1 MRSSQAVKVSAVALP
16 LAITIALWGLSK
28 FADEAAML
36 ELTPLLAVMQL
47 SGLCAVVLMAIGLVM
62 TTRSSIV
69 ESIYGGLDKSYRLHA
84 RLGEV
89 ALLLVLVH
97 LIALIPET
105 RRLITLFV
113 PFTTALWKSFGI
125 IAFWI
130 FVLVAALT
138 YWKNVAYQ
146 VWLAFHKWMGV
157 PFLLAGIHLMAS
169 TSDIKGY
176 EPLRTWMLLW
186 VTLGGAA
193 WIYRTFVYQAAGP
206 RYDYKVDGVTERG
219 NGTWDLVLRPTTV
232 RMNYEPGKFAFIS
245 VKGSPDLPPEHH
257 PFSISSSPVQR
268 DLRFSYKACGD
279 FTGALA
285 GVKKGTPVEVY
296 GPFGQ
301 FTLHQ
306 LGEFRRLVWIA
317 GGIGITPFLS
327 MLAFETTNDDFR
339 KIWLFYSVRREED
352 AVYDAEVREQIS
364 LADSYIDYV
373 KWVSN
378 ERGALTADAILK
390 TTGQI
395 NDYAIM
401 ICGPPAMARALRKQ
415 FLQKG
420 FRANRIVFE
429 DFAFR

>member
-1 MRSSQAVKVSAVALP
+1 MRSSQAIKVLAVALP
-16 LAITIALWGLSK
+16 LVITTGLWALSK
-28 FADEAAML
+28 LGDEGAML
-36 ELTPLLAVMQL
+36 ELTLLLAVMEL
-47 SGLCAVVLMAIGLVM
+47 CGLYAMVLMAIGLM
-62 TTRSSIV
+62 ITARSSIA

-89 ALLLVLVH
+89 GLVLVLVH
-97 LIALIPET
+97 LIALIPGT
-105 RRLITLFV
+105 RQLDTLFV
-113 PFTTALWKSFGI
+113 PFTAAWWKGFGTL
-125 IAFWI
+125 AFWI
-130 FVLVAALT
+130 FVLLAPLT
-138 YWKNVAYQ
+138 YWKKVAYQ
-146 VWLAFHKWMGV
+146 TWLSFHKWMGV
-157 PFLLAGIHLMAS
+157 PFLLAGIHTMGS
-169 TSDIKGY
+169 TSDIKGF

-186 VTLGGAA
+186 VTLGVGA
-193 WIYRTFVYQAAGP
+193 WIYRTFIYQAAGP

-219 NGTWDLVLRPTTV
+219 DGTWDLVLRPTRV

-245 VKGSPDLPPEHH
+245 VKNSPELPPEHH

-279 FTGALA
+279 YTGALA
-285 GVKKGTPVEVY
+285 RVKKGTPVEVY

-306 LGEFRRLVWIA
+306 LGEFRHLLWIA

-327 MLAFETTNDDFR
+327 MLSFETTNDDFR
-339 KIWLFYSVRREED
+339 KIRLFYSVRRDED
-352 AVYDAEVREQIS
+352 AVYDAEVRQQIA

-378 ERGALTADAILK
+378 ERGKLTADEILK
-390 TTGQI
+390 ITGPI
-395 NDYAIM
+395 EDYAIM

-415 FLQKG
+415 FIQKG
-420 FRANRIVFE
+420 FRASRIVFE

>member
-16 LAITIALWGLSK
+16 LAITIALWVLSK
-28 FADEAAML
+28 FADEGAML
-36 ELTPLLAVMQL
+36 ELTPMLAIVQL
-47 SGLCAVVLMAIGLVM
+47 SGLCAVVLMAIGLAM
-62 TTRSSIV
+62 TTRSRMV

-84 RLGEV
+84 RLGEI

-97 LIALIPET
+97 LIALMPQT
-105 RRLITLFV
+105 RQLITLFV
-113 PFTTALWKSFGI
+113 PFTTAWWKSLGI
-125 IAFWI
+125 VAFWI
-130 FVLVAALT
+130 FVLLGVLT
-138 YWKNVAYQ
+138 YWEKLGYQ

-157 PFLLAGIHLMAS
+157 PFLLAGIHLLAS

-186 VTLGGAA
+186 VALGGGA

-206 RYDYKVDGVTERG
+206 RYDYKVESVAERG
-219 NGTWDLVLRPTTV
+219 NGSWDLVLRPTTV

-245 VKGSPDLPPEHH
+245 VKNSSALPPEHH

-268 DLRFSYKACGD
+268 NLRFSYKACGD
-279 FTGALA
+279 FTFALGA
-285 GVKKGTPVEVY
+285 VQKGTPVEVY

-317 GGIGITPFLS
+317 GGIGIAPFLS

-339 KIWLFYSVRREED
+339 KIWLFYSVGREED
-352 AVYDAEVREQIS
+352 AVYDAEIREQIS

-378 ERGALTADAILK
+378 ERGPLTADAILK
-390 TTGQI
+390 IAGPI

-401 ICGPPAMARALRKQ
+401 ICGPPAMSRALRRQ
-415 FLQKG
+415 FLQMG

>member
-1 MRSSQAVKVSAVALP
+1 MRSSHTTKVLAVTLP
-16 LAITIALWGLSK
+16 LVITTILWGLSK
-28 FADEAAML
+28 YDDAAAML
-36 ELTPLLAVMQL
+36 ELTLTLAVAQIA
-47 SGLCAVVLMAIGLVM
+47 GLYSIVLMAIGLVM
-62 TTRSSIV
+62 TARSSMV
-69 ESIYGGLDKSYRLHA
+69 ESVYGGLDKSYRLHA

-89 ALLLVLVH
+89 ALVLVLVH
-97 LIALIPET
+97 LLALIPET
-105 RRLITLFV
+105 RRLLTLFV
-113 PFTTALWKSFGI
+113 PFTAAWWKSFGTL
-125 IAFWI
+125 AFWV
-130 FVLVAALT
+130 FVLLGALV
-138 YWKNVAYQ
+138 YWKKLAYQ
-146 VWLAFHKWMGV
+146 IWLALHKWMGV
-157 PFLLAGIHLMAS
+157 PFLLASIHTLGS

-186 VTLGGAA
+186 MAVGGAA
-193 WIYRTFVYQAAGP
+193 WIYRTFIYQAAGP
-206 RYDYKVDGVTERG
+206 RYDYVVDGVTERG

-245 VKGSPDLPPEHH
+245 VKNSAELPPEHH
-257 PFSISSSPVQR
+257 PFSISSSPAHR
-268 DLRFSYKACGD
+268 ELRFSYKACGD
-279 FTGALA
+279 YTAALG
-285 GVKKGTPVEVY
+285 GVRKGTPIEVY

-352 AVYDAEVREQIS
+352 AVYETEVQQQIS

-378 ERGALTADAILK
+378 DRGALTADAILQI
-390 TTGQI
+390 TGPI
-395 NDYAIM
+395 DDYAIM
-401 ICGPPAMARALRKQ
+401 ICGPPVMSRALRKQ
-415 FLQKG
+415 FMQKG